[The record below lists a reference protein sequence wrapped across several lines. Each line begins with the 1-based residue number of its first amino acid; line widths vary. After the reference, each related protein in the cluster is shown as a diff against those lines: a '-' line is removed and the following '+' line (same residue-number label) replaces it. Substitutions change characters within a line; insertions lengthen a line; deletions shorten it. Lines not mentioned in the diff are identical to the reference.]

1 MATAQIYTKD
11 QVDEKDILYNV
22 TYTLG
27 VEHFDD
33 YSGAT
38 SSICATFQLCMKKRD
53 YESLQPDSWTDRG
66 SFLNSMKQYMSSYD
80 NIYYYGPYIEDILD
94 NYEGDCAFI
103 PCSGSFATG
112 GISGSS
118 ASSWNLYP
126 LLGII
131 FYDQDEVRFIY
142 LNKNG
147 RFSHI
152 ECSGQDLSD
161 SYCFVSY
168 RQTV

>member
-1 MATAQIYTKD
+1 M
-11 QVDEKDILYNV
+11 
-22 TYTLG
+22 G
-27 VEHFDD
+27 
-33 YSGAT
+33 
-38 SSICATFQLCMKKRD
+38 
-53 YESLQPDSWTDRG
+53 
-66 SFLNSMKQYMSSYD
+66 SYD
-80 NIYYYGPYIEDILD
+80 NIYYHGQYIEDILD
-94 NYEGDCAFI
+94 NYEGDCVFI

-112 GISGSS
+112 ETSGSS
-118 ASSWNLYP
+118 SSNWNFYP

-147 RFSHI
+147 RFSYSG
-152 ECSGQDLSD
+152 CSGQDLSD